1 MAIFSRPSLRTVA
14 NILTDIYGQNVAD
27 EEFRFYE
34 VYNTV
39 LIQVLQALE
48 GKGERSPNIRD
59 ELAIAPQY
67 ALEREALIHPI
78 DPHGYRK
85 DLNDR
90 LALKG
95 QVNTTSNITR
105 SDADELEKAENYLA
119 ETSMEA
125 HHSDE
130 EIKST
135 ISDIQNANKDLRKR
149 NRYISTE
156 SRIPDFM
163 ASHITSVGR
172 RTLLLVEIKPDAPL
186 KQDYVVQLHD
196 QAKLQAAFAFEIFTG
211 DTIHS
216 LMLIGRKFHMK
227 IFERASCK
235 LRHHLLKQVDEE
247 PYSPPKKKRGKRGQI
262 KLPVPEVNP
271 NMWQNVF
278 EETVTKSGS
287 RTTNVEIRGFTTKF
301 KEAMDL
307 VMKSTGVGRIRWGD
321 C

>member
-1 MAIFSRPSLRTVA
+1 MAIFSRPSLRTVE
-14 NILTDIYGQNVAD
+14 NILTEIYGQDVAN

-48 GKGERSPNIRD
+48 GKGEKSPNIRD

-67 ALEREALIHPI
+67 VLEREALINPI

-95 QVNTTSNITR
+95 QVSTMSNITR
-105 SDADELEKAENYLA
+105 SDADELEKAENYLV

-135 ISDIQNANKDLRKR
+135 ILDIHKVNKDLRGTH
-149 NRYISTE
+149 RYISTE
-156 SRIPDFM
+156 SRIPDFI

-172 RTLLLVEIKPDAPL
+172 RTLLLVEIKPDLPL
-186 KQDYVVQLHD
+186 AQKDVIRLYD

-211 DTIHS
+211 NTLYS
-216 LMLIGRKFHMK
+216 LMLIGRKFYMK
-227 IFERASCK
+227 IFDRAACK

-247 PYSPPKKKRGKRGQI
+247 PYSPPSKKRGRREKK
-262 KLPVPEVNP
+262 KLQEPDPDP
-271 NMWQNVF
+271 SMWQNVF

-287 RTTNVEIRGFTTKF
+287 RTTNVEIHGFTTEF